1 MGILGNWLPEDPQQ
15 NAAARQGLLALG
27 GAMMSAKGSNFLGT
41 LGQGLLAGG
50 EGYQGALQQQQ
61 QQQLMATQ
69 QKRWELEN
77 RETQAKLDEPM
88 AIAALL
94 GPAAGSGGS
103 NAAPSFSSAPQM
115 SAPATPGAPAGPV
128 GPAAGFGQPRPPEQQ
143 YAQLMDYANRLTQS
157 GRVAQAKVY
166 YDMADRLRPKLKE
179 TRAQTD
185 ANNNRMMVNYF
196 EDGSHAIV
204 KDVLPDAEK
213 LNFQNT
219 GGATVG
225 LNPFTGEQVST
236 IANSATPGEKLAAE
250 TARRAQLMK
259 DQRDREFNE
268 ITKQGQR
275 SQIINDPTQGPIVV
289 DKGTGQARQVTLNGQ
304 AVPGEAVAKREASA
318 KTLLP
323 LIGQARKLIGGATG
337 SYLGAAADEGARLF
351 GVATNGAQNIAQLK
365 VLEGNFMMA
374 QPRMEGPQSNMD
386 VALYR
391 QMAAQIGDPTV
402 PIPTKMAALNTLESL
417 YAKYAPE
424 TQAPA
429 GSGKPPIKPV
439 KQILREQKSGIPTGW
454 TVKEK

>member
-27 GAMMSAKGSNFLGT
+27 GAMMSAKGNNFLGT

-219 GGATVG
+219 GASTVG
-225 LNPFTGEQVST
+225 LDPFTGKPVST
-236 IANSATPGEKLAAE
+236 ITNTLSPGQKAEIEQRERERRSAEERARAERAAKAPPGYRWAADGQSLE
-250 TARRAQLMK
+250 AIPGGPVTAKTTEVQQKVSDAQSVLGLLEMAEPLVTK
-259 DQRDREFNE
+259 ATSSYGGVAVDQA
-268 ITKQGQR
+268 
-275 SQIINDPTQGPIVV
+275 
-289 DKGTGQARQVTLNGQ
+289 ARLVGASTSS
-304 AVPGEAVAKREASA
+304 GEAA
-318 KTLLP
+318 
-323 LIGQARKLIGGATG
+323 
-337 SYLGAAADEGARLF
+337 
-351 GVATNGAQNIAQLK
+351 AQLK
-365 VLEGNFMMA
+365 AIEGSLISKMPKMS
-374 QPRMEGPQSNMD
+374 GPQSDKD
-386 VALYR
+386 VLLYR
-391 QMAAQIGDPTV
+391 QMAGQIGDPT
-402 PIPTKMAALNTLESL
+402 IPAANKQAAMKVIREINQRYLNQVQ
-417 YAKYAPE
+417 P
-424 TQAPA
+424 QAVR
-429 GSGKPPIKPV
+429 SIKDLPK
-439 KQILREQKSGIPTGW
+439 KQPTGIPPGW

>member
-27 GAMMSAKGSNFLGT
+27 GAMMSAKGNNFLGT

-50 EGYQGALQQQQ
+50 EGYHGALAQQQ

-94 GPAAGSGGS
+94 GPGAGGGGS
-103 NAAPSFSSAPQM
+103 SAAPSLSSAPQM
-115 SAPATPGAPAGPV
+115 SAPADPA

-143 YAQLMDYANRLTQS
+143 YAQLMGYANRLTQS
-157 GRVAQAKVY
+157 GRLAQAKVY

-196 EDGSHAIV
+196 EDGSHAVV

-219 GGATVG
+219 GENTVG
-225 LNPFTGEQVST
+225 LDPFTGKPVIT
-236 IANSATPGEKLAAE
+236 IANTLSPGQKADLEQRERERRSAEERARADRAAKAPPGYRWAADGQSLE
-250 TARRAQLMK
+250 AIPGGPVTAKTTEVQQKVSDAQSVLGLLEMAEPLVTK
-259 DQRDREFNE
+259 ATSSYGGVAVDQA
-268 ITKQGQR
+268 
-275 SQIINDPTQGPIVV
+275 
-289 DKGTGQARQVTLNGQ
+289 ARLVGASTSS
-304 AVPGEAVAKREASA
+304 GEAA
-318 KTLLP
+318 
-323 LIGQARKLIGGATG
+323 
-337 SYLGAAADEGARLF
+337 
-351 GVATNGAQNIAQLK
+351 AQLK
-365 VLEGNFMMA
+365 AIEGSLISKMPKMS
-374 QPRMEGPQSNMD
+374 GPQSDKD
-386 VALYR
+386 VLLYR
-391 QMAAQIGDPTV
+391 QMAGQIGDPT
-402 PIPTKMAALNTLESL
+402 IPAANKQAAMKVIREINQRYLNQVQ
-417 YAKYAPE
+417 P
-424 TQAPA
+424 QAVRSIKDLPR
-429 GSGKPPIKPV
+429 KP
-439 KQILREQKSGIPTGW
+439 QSGIPAGW